1 MQTTLAEFL
10 RNTPEGEEA
19 KSIVGKCVHC
29 GFCTATCPTYQLL
42 GDELDGPRGRIY
54 LMKQV
59 LEGSPVTEST
69 RLHLDRCLTCR
80 NCEST
85 CPSGVTYGRLVD
97 IGRQIVD
104 DRLAE
109 QGVQRPATQRITRW
123 MLREGL
129 TRPGLFGPALK
140 LGQIVRPLLPQTLRN
155 KVPANPTAPGTWPR
169 NAHPRKMLLLDGCV
183 QPAMSPNINAAT
195 ARVFDKLGV
204 QLVLAR
210 EAGCCG
216 AIRFHT
222 GDHAGGLDNMRANID
237 AWWPHVE
244 AGAEAIVMT
253 ASGCGAMVKDYGH
266 LLRNDPQY
274 AERAARVSALT
285 RDLSELLPDFAD
297 DLHRLAGAV
306 PRDGR
311 RVAWHPPCTLQHG
324 QQIRGKVEAL
334 LTRLGV
340 DVRLC
345 ADSHLCCGSA
355 GTYSVLQ
362 PELSY
367 RLRDDKLNK
376 LQATSPDAIATAN
389 IGCITHLQSG
399 TETPV
404 IHWVELVDRML
415 APAVAVAA

>member
-54 LMKQV
+54 LMKQM
-59 LEGSPVTEST
+59 LEGQPVTEST

-85 CPSGVTYGRLVD
+85 CPSGVKYGRLVD
-97 IGRQIVD
+97 IGRKVVD
-104 DRLAE
+104 ERLEA
-109 QGVQRPATQRITRW
+109 QGIHRPAKERMARW
-123 MLREGL
+123 LLREGL
-129 TRPGLFGPALK
+129 TRPKLFGPALK
-140 LGQIVRPLLPQTLRN
+140 LGQMMRPMLPVALRN
-155 KVPANPTAPGTWPR
+155 KLPAITSPTGPWPR
-169 NAHPRKMLLLDGCV
+169 TTHTRKMLLLDGCV
-183 QPAMSPNINAAT
+183 QPAMSPNINVAT
-195 ARVFDKLGV
+195 ARVLDKLGV
-204 QLVLAR
+204 QLVVAS

-222 GDHAGGLDNMRANID
+222 GDHDGGLDNMRANID
-237 AWWPHVE
+237 AWWPYIE
-244 AGAEAIVMT
+244 SGAEAIVMT
-253 ASGCGAMVKDYGH
+253 ASGCGVMVKDYGH
-266 LLRNDPQY
+266 LLRHDRAY
-274 AERAARVSALT
+274 AERAARVSAMT
-285 RDLSELLPDFAD
+285 RDLSEILPDFAD
-297 DLHRLAGAV
+297 DLHKLAGAV
-306 PRDGR
+306 PREGR
-311 RVAWHPPCTLQHG
+311 RVAYHPPCTLQHG

-334 LTRLGV
+334 LTGLGIE
-340 DVRLC
+340 VRLC

-367 RLRDDKLNK
+367 PLRNDKLAK
-376 LQATSPDAIATAN
+376 LQASSPDAIVSAN

-399 TETPV
+399 TDTPV
-404 IHWVELVDRML
+404 MHWVELVERMVC
-415 APAVAVAA
+415 A